1 VNAAQVYADPANAAT
16 KTEATMEAEY
26 QADGHSEGRG
36 PPQKSERLAE
46 CEWSELARDL
56 EMLGRQLS
64 ELGVHTAF
72 MGSHLVQSLQAQYQK
87 VKIAADAWKRATERQ
102 FDEISN
108 SAAQRGGEAQGA
120 YSDMR
125 ERSKA
130 AAHEIWERSEPLR
143 QGARD
148 VGEGIVRAWSEL
160 RASFGKAAGRLSS
173 SEPSASDRAVDD
185 HRDAS

>member
-1 VNAAQVYADPANAAT
+1 
-16 KTEATMEAEY
+16 MENEY
-26 QADGHSEGRG
+26 QPDGHSEGRV
-36 PPQKSERLAE
+36 PPQKSERLAGN
-46 CEWSELARDL
+46 EWSQLERDL
-56 EMLGRQLS
+56 ETLGRQLS

-72 MGSHLVQSLQAQYQK
+72 MGHHLVQSLQAQYQK
-87 VKIAADAWKRATERQ
+87 VKASVDAWKRATERQ
-102 FDEISN
+102 FNEISN
-108 SAAQRGGEAQGA
+108 SARGGETQGA
-120 YSDMR
+120 YGDMR

-130 AAHEIWERSEPLR
+130 AAQDIWERSEPLR

-148 VGEGIVRAWSEL
+148 VGDGLARAWSEL